1 MRDGLAPFM
10 AAIGCRGSSPAN
22 VDNYE
27 PLKAMIWQVHVYGRA
42 SPELKSWC
50 QERGL
55 PLYVFAW
62 RPEYAKAGFAQDA
75 LYLIRPDTYV
85 ALAQRSGAVDSL
97 RRYFA
102 QRGIR
107 AETLER

>member
-1 MRDGLAPFM
+1 M
-10 AAIGCRGSSPAN
+10 S
-22 VDNYE
+22 
-27 PLKAMIWQVHVYGRA
+27 WQVHVYGAA
-42 SPELKSWC
+42 SPELKTWC
-50 QERGL
+50 QERSL

-62 RPEYAKAGFAQDA
+62 RREYGKAGLAQDT

-97 RRYFA
+97 RRYFK

-107 AETLER
+107 AETLGRTQKHAA